1 MFEQEQNKSNPL
13 TEEGVSEASESYEE
27 KVTEDGELSYLE
39 LQAERDKYLNL
50 SKRMAAE
57 LDNSRKQS
65 EKLHQI
71 HVNTIRDSLLLK
83 FLELVDDIERGIQ
96 NALSEGRKE
105 LSESLTLLHQRALN
119 ILSSE
124 GVQMFKSLGETFS
137 PELHEVIF
145 VVPVDNEDNNKVVEV
160 IQNGFSSDKKALRVA
175 KIGLGKKTEGQ
186 KEESR
191 S

>member
-1 MFEQEQNKSNPL
+1 MFEQDQDKSNSL
-13 TEEGVSEASESYEE
+13 TEEGVGEASEPHEE
-27 KVTEDGELSYLE
+27 KVAEDGELSYVE

-83 FLELVDDIERGIQ
+83 FLELIDDIERGIQ
-96 NALSEGRKE
+96 NALSEGKNE

-124 GVQMFKSLGETFS
+124 GVQMFKSLRETFS

-145 VVPVDNEDNNKVVEV
+145 VVPVDNDDDDNKVVEV
-160 IQNGFSSDKKALRVA
+160 IQNGFSSDKKVLRVA
-175 KIGLGKKTEGQ
+175 KIGMGKKTE
-186 KEESR
+186 S
-191 S
+191 

>member
-13 TEEGVSEASESYEE
+13 TEEGASEARESYEE
-27 KVTEDGELSYLE
+27 KVTEDGELSYVE

-71 HVNTIRDSLLLK
+71 HINTIRDSLLLK

-145 VVPVDNEDNNKVVEV
+145 VVPVDNDDDNKVVEV

-175 KIGLGKKTEGQ
+175 KIGLGRKTESQ
-186 KEESR
+186 KEES
-191 S
+191 SS